1 MSTTIIDNFKNFIRL
16 SDFTPES
23 QMMHPPIKGYENQPL
38 VTLEQAVQPLAS
50 YVPDINHMLWTVM
63 QNSQQPE
70 DDLSAEESAS
80 IILYSMEWTPQEK
93 SLYYVLN
100 ATLRSQNRRELVPWF
115 PFLRLLITGL
125 AKLPSLPS
133 QTIYRGIKM
142 DLSNNFPK
150 GKTFVWW
157 AFSSCTSSVE
167 VLEKFIGYTGS
178 RTIFNIQSDT
188 AKDISRHSLY
198 KTEHEILL
206 YPARQFQVV
215 SSFNSGNHLHIVQ
228 LKEIQPPFPLLY
240 IPETSATVDPTILT
254 AKSSDTVKNTY
265 QNQELQS
272 LVDSREQQAGLNL
285 NNKKLNDD
293 DVKIIV
299 ADAIVRKQCKK
310 LWLNQNKI
318 TAAGACSI
326 SKALNGNCSLEEL
339 YLSSN
344 LICDIGVYFLIESL
358 AQKNFTLKWLFLS
371 SAGITDAGAAHLG
384 KMLKTNN
391 TLAHLALGENEIS
404 DKGVLSL
411 ASALIDHNN
420 SLQGLYLD
428 ENRRITD
435 LSIDVLVQMLQRNR
449 SLKILRLSDCNLS
462 ERGKE
467 KLRHRKEITNAF
479 SLVV

>member
-1 MSTTIIDNFKNFIRL
+1 MMDSFKSFIRL

-50 YVPDINHMLWTVM
+50 YVPDISHMLWTVM
-63 QNSQQPE
+63 QNSHQPE
-70 DDLSAEESAS
+70 DGLSFEESAS
-80 IILYSMEWTPQEK
+80 IMLYSMEWTPQEQ
-93 SLYYVLN
+93 SLYYILN

-115 PFLRLLITGL
+115 PFLRLLISAL

-167 VLEKFIGYTGS
+167 VLEKFIGYTGA

-188 AKDISRHSLY
+188 ARDISQHSLY

-206 YPARQFQVV
+206 YPARQFQVI
-215 SSFNSGNHLHIVQ
+215 SSFNSGNQLHIVQ
-228 LKEIQPPFPLLY
+228 LKEIQPPFPLMA
-240 IPETSATVDPTILT
+240 IPETSAIVEPTILT
-254 AKSSDTVKNTY
+254 SQLSYTVKNTY
-265 QNQELQS
+265 QNRELQC

-285 NNKKLNDD
+285 NDKGLNDD

-299 ADAIVRKQCKK
+299 AEAIVRKQCKK
-310 LWLNQNKI
+310 LWLNQNRI
-318 TAAGACSI
+318 TAAGACCI

-344 LICDIGVYFLIESL
+344 RICDIGVYFLIESL
-358 AQKNFTLKWLFLS
+358 AQKNFALKWLFLS
-371 SAGITDAGAAHLG
+371 SAGITDAGAAHLA
-384 KMLKTNN
+384 KMLRTNN
-391 TLAHLALGENEIS
+391 TLAHLALGENEIG
-404 DKGVLSL
+404 DTGVLSL
-411 ASALIDHNN
+411 ASALIDNNN
-420 SLQGLYLD
+420 SLEGLYLD

-435 LSIDVLVQMLQRNR
+435 LSVDVLVQLLQRNC
-449 SLKILRLSDCNLS
+449 SLKILRLSDCSLS
-462 ERGKE
+462 ERGRE
-467 KLRHRKEITNAF
+467 KLRRRNKKTDAF